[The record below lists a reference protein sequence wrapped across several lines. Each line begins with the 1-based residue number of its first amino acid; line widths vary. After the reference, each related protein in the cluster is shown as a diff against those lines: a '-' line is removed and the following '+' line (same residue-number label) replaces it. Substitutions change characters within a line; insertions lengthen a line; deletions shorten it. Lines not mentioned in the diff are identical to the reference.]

1 MNDVVITYI
10 CDRKACTHCTAPE
23 CTHTVDIRH
32 AVNFEANSLGIR
44 DYFAEKD
51 SDDNKISQFLTPE
64 TVKFINSYPM
74 FVNDIVARIIE
85 SEETA
90 IKYFNDAKEILS

>member
-1 MNDVVITYI
+1 MNDVVITYL

-23 CTHTVDIRH
+23 CMHTVDIRH
-32 AVNFEANSLGIR
+32 AVNFESHISGTR
-44 DYFAEKD
+44 TYFCEKD
-51 SDDNKISQFLTPE
+51 PEDGQMSRFLTPE
-64 TVKFINSYPM
+64 AMDFINSYPM

-90 IKYFNDAKEILS
+90 IKYFNDAKGILS